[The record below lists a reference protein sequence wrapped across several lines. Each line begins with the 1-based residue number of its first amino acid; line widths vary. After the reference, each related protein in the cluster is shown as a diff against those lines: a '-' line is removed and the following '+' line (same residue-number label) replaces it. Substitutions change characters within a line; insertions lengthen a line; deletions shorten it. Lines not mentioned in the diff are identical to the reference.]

1 MSPARESRENA
12 EKIVESLRLVPFL
25 PQDNCTRDHDQHDR
39 LQRAVHELGR
49 CLALPFPAFIGA
61 VLHDAAL
68 AKFVD
73 TFLR

>member
-1 MSPARESRENA
+1 MSPGRESRESA
-12 EKIVESLRLVPFL
+12 KRIVETLRLVPFL
-25 PQDNCTRDHDQHDR
+25 PQDNGSKDDHQHDR

-49 CLALPFPAFIGA
+49 CLELPFPTFIQC

-68 AKFVD
+68 AKFID